1 MMKVFTIACGTL
13 LIVCGFVECTLISS
27 GVQSYSQIYEAST
40 FVNNINQMMEV
51 SLNNDEILQ
60 KYCSTANSSA
70 RCSYLNRTQSIL
82 HSQLY
87 QLIAASVDGYLST
100 QTNLFGIK
108 YYSALDKIV
117 QVTLHDS
124 LVEVPIR

>member
-1 MMKVFTIACGTL
+1 MKAFTIACGTL
-13 LIVCGFVECTLISS
+13 LIVCGFVECMFISS
-27 GVQSYSQIYEAST
+27 GVISYSQIYEAST

-60 KYCSTANSSA
+60 KYCSAANFSS

-87 QLIAASVDGYLST
+87 QLMAASVDGYLSA
-100 QTNLFGIK
+100 QTSLFNIRL
-108 YYSALDKIV
+108 YSALDAIV

-124 LVEVPIR
+124 LVEVPTR